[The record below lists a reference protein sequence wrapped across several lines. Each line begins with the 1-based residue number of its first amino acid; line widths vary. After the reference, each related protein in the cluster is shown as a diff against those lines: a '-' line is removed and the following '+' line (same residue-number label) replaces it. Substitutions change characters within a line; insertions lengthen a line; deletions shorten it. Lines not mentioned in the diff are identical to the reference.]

1 MSNSVRFVSLFSGIG
16 NADAGMYAAAH
27 ALGISVEC
35 VAAFDSW
42 DEACEIYNAFGC
54 CVSRNTTTSG
64 RRSAGYSDPGW
75 ASNIAKRSDP
85 PSRLRKVSSTMSTEN
100 APEHPEIIMTAA
112 DVIQERMASASDGTE
127 PDITPTNF
135 GNQTAEP
142 EGPDVD
148 EARRV
153 ADLHAP

>member
-1 MSNSVRFVSLFSGIG
+1 
-16 NADAGMYAAAH
+16 
-27 ALGISVEC
+27 
-35 VAAFDSW
+35 
-42 DEACEIYNAFGC
+42 
-54 CVSRNTTTSG
+54 
-64 RRSAGYSDPGW
+64 
-75 ASNIAKRSDP
+75 
-85 PSRLRKVSSTMSTEN
+85 MSTEN

-112 DVIQERMASASDGTE
+112 DVIQERKASAADGTE